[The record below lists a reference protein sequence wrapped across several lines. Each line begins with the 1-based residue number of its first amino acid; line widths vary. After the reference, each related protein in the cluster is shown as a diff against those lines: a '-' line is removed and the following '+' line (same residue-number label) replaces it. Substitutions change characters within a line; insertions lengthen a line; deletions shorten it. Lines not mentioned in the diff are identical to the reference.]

1 MKILFLNYEYP
12 PLGGGAANATA
23 CILEEWKE
31 DATLEAHLVT
41 SSTGDQ
47 LEESHLGKGV
57 YVHRIPIGKNAKNL
71 HHQSLRDL
79 LVYSVKGWW
88 FARKLI
94 KQEQTA
100 FDATLAFFGVPCG
113 FMALLL
119 RLEFGVP
126 FVVSLRGSDVPGYSA
141 KYRFLYPLLRPMIR
155 FIWSRAVAVIPNSIG
170 LESLAK
176 ETAPKQEFNIIENGV
191 DIKRF
196 VPGDQRHASDAFI
209 ITPGASR
216 VTERKGLNYL
226 IEAVALLVPKYPEL
240 RLKVMGDGS
249 ARPALEALV
258 RERGLQ
264 ESVQFLGRI
273 PREETLAYYQEA
285 SLFVLPSLNEGMS
298 NAMLEALATGLP
310 IIATPT
316 GGTAELVIEGK
327 NGKVVPEQSVAA
339 LVEAIEFFLIDK
351 NRVSA
356 YGTESRHRA
365 EAQGWDRVA
374 DHFKTLL
381 AKSVKKSDSV

>member
-23 CILEEWKE
+23 CILEEWVTDE
-31 DATLEAHLVT
+31 TLEVHLVT
-41 SSTGDQ
+41 SSTGGT
-47 LEESHLGKGV
+47 LETTTPGGR
-57 YVHRIPIGKNAKNL
+57 VHIHRLPIGKNAHNL
-71 HHQSLRDL
+71 HHQSIKDL
-79 LVYSVKGWW
+79 LMYSLRGYWY
-88 FARKLI
+88 ARRLI
-94 KQEQTA
+94 RDQEVP

-119 RLEFGVP
+119 RLEFGLPYIVA
-126 FVVSLRGSDVPGYSA
+126 LRGSDVPGYSL
-141 KYRFLYPLLRPMIR
+141 KYNWLYPLIRPIIWV
-155 FIWSRAVAVIPNSIG
+155 IWSRATAVVPNSVG
-170 LESLAK
+170 LAELARQ
-176 ETAPKQEFNIIENGV
+176 TAPKQSFTIIENGV
-191 DIKRF
+191 DIRRF
-196 VPGDQRHASDAFI
+196 VPDTSKRSSDEFI

-226 IEAVALLVPKYPEL
+226 IEAVAILAPKYPTL

-258 RERGLQ
+258 KERGL
-264 ESVQFLGRI
+264 EGKVVFLGRI
-273 PREETLAYYQEA
+273 PREETSTYYQEA

-316 GGTAELVIEGK
+316 GGTAELVTEGK
-327 NGKVVPEQSVAA
+327 NGTVVPEQSVTA
-339 LVEAIEFFLIDK
+339 LVSAIEPFLESPEL
-351 NRVSA
+351 VTA
-356 YGTESRHRA
+356 YGAESRKRA

-374 DHFKTLL
+374 ESFKDVLEN
-381 AKSVKKSDSV
+381 SIKKVS